1 MVLQKPIVVLI
12 AVWLLAATSLAQDAN
27 DKKAFSGPQV
37 GERLPEF
44 KMKRGF
50 GENAGTEFDLVESAG
65 DNPVVIIFVHKRSR
79 PAFGLANSVMRY
91 CNEVGGDKLHR
102 GICFLTA
109 DPTETQNW
117 LGRIKNYFPKS
128 TPVGFSAEGV
138 EGPGAYGLNRNV
150 ELTVLVGKEKKVTAN
165 FALVQP
171 GAHADGPKILAAIA
185 STIGAES
192 NPDINKYLP
201 NNQAAQDA
209 PIAIDPRLMTQI
221 RKINAKDA
229 SEEAVSKAI
238 EQIEKLIK
246 DNKPLQRQLGSVVR
260 RWTRT
265 ERINSIGSADDQE
278 KIKQWEKAY
287 APKMSRRMNRRM
299 DRKGGDRARSD
310 SKLTGLLRSVIQKS
324 NTDEEVDDA
333 AKAVEAYVET
343 NEAAAKE
350 LARITKTVT
359 GSDKLANYGTPY
371 AQEVLKRWATKYN
384 SEDK

>member
-1 MVLQKPIVVLI
+1 MALQKPMFVLI
-12 AVWLLAATSLAQDAN
+12 AVWLLAATCLAQDTK
-27 DKKAFSGPQV
+27 DKKIFSGPQV
-37 GERLPEF
+37 GEGLPQF
-44 KMKRGF
+44 TMKRAF
-50 GENAGTEFDLVESAG
+50 GEKAGTEFDLVDSAG
-65 DNPVVIIFVHKRSR
+65 DNAVVIVFIHKRSR
-79 PAFGLANSVMRY
+79 PAFGLANSIMRY
-91 CNEVGGDKLHR
+91 CNEVKGDSFHR

-128 TPVGFSAEGV
+128 TPVGLSAEGI

-150 ELTVLVGKEKKVTAN
+150 ELTVLVGKKKKVTAN

-171 GAHADGPKILAAIA
+171 GAHVDGPNILAAIA
-185 STIGAES
+185 SAIGAKP

-209 PIAIDPRLMTQI
+209 PIAIDPRLMTQF

-229 SEEAVSKAI
+229 SEKAVGEAI
-238 EQIEKLIK
+238 DQIEELIK

-265 ERINSIGSADDQE
+265 KRINEIGNAEHQQT
-278 KIKQWEKAY
+278 IKQWEKAY
-287 APKMSRRMNRRM
+287 APKMKRRMNP
-299 DRKGGDRARSD
+299 KGSDRARPD
-310 SKLTGLLRSVIQKS
+310 SKLTELLRSVIQKS
-324 NTDEEVDDA
+324 NTDEQVDSA
-333 AKAVEAYVET
+333 AKAVEAYVDT

-359 GSDKLANYGTPY
+359 GSGKLANYGTPH
-371 AQEVLKRWATKYN
+371 AQKVLQRWAKKYN
-384 SEDK
+384 TEKK